1 MTAWAHTLC
10 KSRITR
16 QLTKYTVAC
25 KGNDL
30 DHNAKLFIVVNPPA
44 NRFFSI
50 NTTFLGAL
58 MSYKI
63 KEINKL
69 DCRVDSKII
78 LWLFYE
84 WSVKWG
90 KKSGSHFMLWHDG
103 RSSVSPI
110 TNNADEM
117 QPFNQVLMRQNV
129 IGWRGGRNQTL
140 IRSAL
145 GYSPDIYWPSLNQM
159 RIFSHF
165 RATQEPYAQT

>member
-30 DHNAKLFIVVNPPA
+30 DHNARLLIVVNPPA
-44 NRFFSI
+44 NSI

-69 DCRVDSKII
+69 DCSVDSKII
-78 LWLFYE
+78 LRVFYE
-84 WSVKWG
+84 WSVK
-90 KKSGSHFMLWHDG
+90 
-103 RSSVSPI
+103 
-110 TNNADEM
+110 
-117 QPFNQVLMRQNV
+117 
-129 IGWRGGRNQTL
+129 
-140 IRSAL
+140 
-145 GYSPDIYWPSLNQM
+145 
-159 RIFSHF
+159 
-165 RATQEPYAQT
+165 